1 MTLTGL
7 IGLYVRQN
15 WRPYLLAALM
25 LAAVSALTVFIPRQ
39 VGHVVDGLVAGI
51 VPGEILRMQLGWLLL
66 AGVAIYFCAWPGGC
80 NCLLRATGWAPSCVH
95 ACMHDCVCRGRISFS
110 KSAPAT

>member
-1 MTLTGL
+1 MQRIPPMTLTGL

-15 WRPYLLAALM
+15 WRPYLLAGLM

-51 VPGEILRMQLGWLLL
+51 VPGEILR
-66 AGVAIYFCAWPGGC
+66 
-80 NCLLRATGWAPSCVH
+80 T
-95 ACMHDCVCRGRISFS
+95 
-110 KSAPAT
+110 